1 MGYSSWGHEESDM
14 TERLSTKHQTL
25 SKLDN
30 AHPGSPSPY
39 IRYGDSKGQQGRE
52 SQDAPILS
60 VLARI
65 VTPRDWKQ
73 FGKNPQCSHG
83 RSAKPASGS
92 LEGEDYPENFDRRL
106 DSWQG
111 GGPGLGHLDLPYFP
125 RKVQETTPPPRSP

>member
-73 FGKNPQCSHG
+73 FGKKTSGLPWEVSQTCLRVLGG
-83 RSAKPASGS
+83 R
-92 LEGEDYPENFDRRL
+92 
-106 DSWQG
+106 
-111 GGPGLGHLDLPYFP
+111 GLP
-125 RKVQETTPPPRSP
+125 REL